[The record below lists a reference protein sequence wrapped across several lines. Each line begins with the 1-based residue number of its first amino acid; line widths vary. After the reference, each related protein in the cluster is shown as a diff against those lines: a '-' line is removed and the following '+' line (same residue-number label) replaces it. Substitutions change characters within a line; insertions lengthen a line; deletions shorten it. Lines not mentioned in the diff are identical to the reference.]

1 MNNPAPWP
9 NDASTPFTPALFYHP
24 FTLLHSISHHAQ
36 SHPIPQALNPSAQTK
51 PSLTIKHD
59 HLMRRVHIQ
68 AVVERERHR
77 VVVQG
82 RVRARVVR
90 RDGRVREPRDEL
102 LDVADALHARD
113 GGAEGGVVPGGEW

>member
-1 MNNPAPWP
+1 
-9 NDASTPFTPALFYHP
+9 
-24 FTLLHSISHHAQ
+24 
-36 SHPIPQALNPSAQTK
+36 
-51 PSLTIKHD
+51 
-59 HLMRRVHIQ
+59 MRRVHIQ

>member
-1 MNNPAPWP
+1 
-9 NDASTPFTPALFYHP
+9 
-24 FTLLHSISHHAQ
+24 
-36 SHPIPQALNPSAQTK
+36 
-51 PSLTIKHD
+51 
-59 HLMRRVHIQ
+59 MRRVHIQ

-82 RVRARVVR
+82 RVRGRVVR

-113 GGAEGGVVPGGEW
+113 GRAEGRVVPEE